1 MGMYDVFETDTDLET
16 NGVWIDYG
24 EFRVRI
30 ASAGSGNKNYMKYAE
45 KKLKPVRK
53 AMEAGALNEGRSQ
66 AIMADIFTK
75 TVILDWETLVDK
87 EWVQGIENREG
98 EIVAFNEDNVL
109 TALKDLPRLFLD
121 LQEQAMSMTI
131 FRKAEL
137 ETDGK
142 N

>member
-75 TVILDWETLVDK
+75 TH
-87 EWVQGIENREG
+87 R
-98 EIVAFNEDNVL
+98 
-109 TALKDLPRLFLD
+109 
-121 LQEQAMSMTI
+121 S
-131 FRKAEL
+131 
-137 ETDGK
+137 
-142 N
+142 